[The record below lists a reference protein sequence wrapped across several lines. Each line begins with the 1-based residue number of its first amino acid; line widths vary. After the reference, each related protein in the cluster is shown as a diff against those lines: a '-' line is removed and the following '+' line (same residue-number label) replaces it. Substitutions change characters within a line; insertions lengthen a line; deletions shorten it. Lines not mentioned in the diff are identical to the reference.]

1 MKFKSIFFSLCL
13 LFIGATSFAATAD
26 LAPTNGDEPL
36 TLEAANK
43 QVKEA
48 LAKLPADSDF
58 GAASITTIV
67 EDDASCTVSAEVSV
81 MGQSV
86 SVSATAET
94 CGAALNMII
103 EIFE

>member
-26 LAPTNGDEPL
+26 LAPANGDDPL
-36 TLEAANK
+36 TLEEANK
-43 QVKEA
+43 QVQEV
-48 LAKLPADSDF
+48 LASLPTDSDF
-58 GAASITTIV
+58 SAASVTKIV
-67 EDDASCTVSAEVSV
+67 EDDASCTVSAEVTV

-94 CGAALNMII
+94 CGAALEMII
-103 EIFE
+103 DIF